1 MVPNATGIGKDNGE
15 MERGKNEEVCCSVL
29 FLLFWVFFLLFVF
42 LFLFDFFKS
51 FYLWGLWK
59 EEGKICKDWR

>member
-1 MVPNATGIGKDNGE
+1 MVPSATRIGKDSGE
-15 MERGKNEEVCCSVL
+15 MERRKNEEVCCSVL
-29 FLLFWVFFLLFVF
+29 ILLFFFLLFVF
-42 LFLFDFFKS
+42 LFLFGFFKN